1 MLKLDI
7 RTTLIVLLCIALA
20 VLSTCHS
27 CQVKKLEGKLA
38 ECEKDF
44 TASKDDNP
52 VLSTRIDSIPYKVE
66 VPVYTPKYI
75 SYIPKGYVKKTS
87 SLPDI
92 EVVPLRSDTAGN
104 DYFAPATEFHDVSLD
119 DVLVYPDTLKSQY
132 GYVAITD
139 TVTQN
144 QIKSRS
150 VSWNLLIPNTTTTI
164 TNTIRKPMFYASIDG
179 YGNKEGINGVG
190 LGIMYSSPR
199 ALNYEAGFVLN
210 EQTGV
215 NYKAGI
221 KIPLGKK

>member
-7 RTTLIVLLCIALA
+7 RTTLIVILAIVIVLLT
-20 VLSTCHS
+20 TCDS
-27 CQVKKLEGKLA
+27 CEDKKYEARITELET
-38 ECEKDF
+38 EN
-44 TASKDDNP
+44 TVIKDDKP
-52 VLSTRIDSIPYKVE
+52 VQSTQTIEVPYEVE
-66 VPVYTPKYI
+66 VPTYI
-75 SYIPKGYVKKTS
+75 PVPTAYIPKGYVKRVEM
-87 SLPDI
+87 PDI
-92 EVVPLRSDTAGN
+92 EVVPLRNDTAAN
-104 DYFAPATEFHDVSLD
+104 DYFAPPTEFPDLSLED
-119 DVLVYPDTLKSQY
+119 KLFYQDTLQSEY
-132 GYVAITD
+132 GYVVVKD

-164 TNTIRKPMFYASIDG
+164 TKTLRKPMFYASIDA

-199 ALNYEAGFVLN
+199 ALNYEAGFLLN
-210 EQTGV
+210 EVSGI